1 MCLVDPGCGRELTQ
15 KRFQPLGEKKPS
27 TDTGEPVV
35 LAKQDPDLRSSG
47 VPERGPS
54 VSRRRE
60 RCSTEERELA
70 LVPGDQGVLQAE
82 KRWAWGRAL
91 WPEGTSVGTHVP
103 RLFSEITA
111 LPSNALYG
119 VVGSLLESREA

>member
-1 MCLVDPGCGRELTQ
+1 MCLADPGCRHELTQ
-15 KRFQPLGEKKPS
+15 KRFQPLGEKNPS

-47 VPERGPS
+47 GPERGPS
-54 VSRRRE
+54 VSRKRG
-60 RCSTEERELA
+60 RCSTEDSELE
-70 LVPGDQGVLQAE
+70 LVPGDQGVLQAV

-91 WPEGTSVGTHVP
+91 WAEGTSVGTHVP

-111 LPSNALYG
+111 LPSNALSG